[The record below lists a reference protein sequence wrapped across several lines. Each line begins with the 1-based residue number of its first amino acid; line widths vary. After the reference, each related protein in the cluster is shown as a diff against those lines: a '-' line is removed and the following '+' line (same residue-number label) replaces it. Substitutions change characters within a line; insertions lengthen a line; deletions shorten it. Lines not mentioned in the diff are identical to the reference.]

1 MTKTVYAIF
10 DGYSFIP
17 EIPLDLQANQRY
29 LIQILPEKSSEKSE
43 QNVLKRILA
52 RAEDLGI
59 SDLADQHDHY
69 LYGTEKR

>member
-29 LIQILPEKSSEKSE
+29 LIQISSEKLSEKSE
-43 QNVLKRILA
+43 QNVLKRILT
-52 RAEDLGI
+52 RAKDLGV